1 MESLTIKE
9 REEYLR
15 QISTKIEKGDDQ
27 VAKYIEILEEYCN
40 THSCFAMAGVQL
52 GIPKRIVY
60 IKHTDPE
67 SIKTEDVGFA
77 MINPIILNRKG
88 KTEYWEACMSGLDN
102 VALVERPY
110 TIVVRYETP
119 EGEEKE
125 VTFDGFPSTVISHEL
140 DHLDGI
146 FHMDRAKKLLVMTRE
161 ERVAFRK
168 ENKYNIISKD
178 CEFTY
183 PPLKKVS
190 NPN

>member
-9 REEYLR
+9 SEKYLR
-15 QISTKIEKGDDQ
+15 QISKKIEKGDSELADN
-27 VAKYIEILEEYCN
+27 IETLREYCN

-67 SIKTEDVGFA
+67 IIKDEDEGFA
-77 MINPIILNRKG
+77 MINPVILSRRG
-88 KTEYWEACMSGLDN
+88 RTEYWEACMSGLDN

-110 TIVVRYETP
+110 ELVVRYETP
-119 EGEEKE
+119 EGEEKQVKYE
-125 VTFDGFPSTVISHEL
+125 GFVSTVISHEL

-161 ERVAFRK
+161 ERREFRK
-168 ENKYNIISKD
+168 ENKYTVFSKD
-178 CEFTY
+178 CDFSY
-183 PPLKKVS
+183 PPLKI
-190 NPN
+190 NNQD